1 MNFNLLRLFAT
12 ATTATTFGYLLYK
25 FIQNNK
31 IKTFH
36 YMKNS
41 EKAFNEQPIQ
51 VFSNESQQQFSQ
63 TNSQSLDLLP
73 LFDVNQRFGTYDC
86 IEDKELSTNTT
97 DVFELHKYVKDF
109 CFVCE
114 DSQLWVGSHKRL
126 SFGPIDIWTQRR
138 SITSSLELLANGLKP
153 VKGSANKFTVNQI
166 GANDVSV
173 LENETQIQFTNR
185 NGFCGQFPISEDCKI
200 IATSKDSQLFI
211 LTLPYVETEEVI
223 GIRPNDGF
231 VLIHSNL
238 SVFNSPKPLAKSQIN
253 CDINDNNNNE
263 LKPYYKH
270 SENGH
275 LFILGEGGHLLLID
289 KRHNPYVND
298 SFECV
303 LLVGSGGLDLF
314 SLYDLRSFP
323 RISGNP
329 YNENN
334 SSDGQ
339 KGRNISS
346 NNCMNRTNS
355 LSNRSKA
362 SSSADSTNT
371 ERQVKSFGQKRQ
383 SLEFDCQIKRR
394 KFSYSPSEE
403 YSVKD

>member
-1 MNFNLLRLFAT
+1 MVAPNKRL
-12 ATTATTFGYLLYK
+12 
-25 FIQNNK
+25 
-31 IKTFH
+31 
-36 YMKNS
+36 
-41 EKAFNEQPIQ
+41 NEQPIE
-51 VFSNESQQQFSQ
+51 VFSNENEQQLSQ
-63 TNSQSLDLLP
+63 TNSQSLDSLTLI
-73 LFDVNQRFGTYDC
+73 DVNQEFGTWDWTQ
-86 IEDKELSTNTT
+86 DKQLSTNTT
-97 DVFELHKYVKDF
+97 DVFELHKYVKHL
-109 CFVCE
+109 CRVCEE
-114 DSQLWVGSHKRL
+114 DSQLWVGSEKRL
-126 SFGPIDIWTQRR
+126 SFGPIDKWTQRR

-263 LKPYYKH
+263 LKPYYND

-275 LFILGEGGHLLLID
+275 LVILGEGGHLLLMNR
-289 KRHNPYVND
+289 RHNPYVKN

-303 LLVGSGGLDLF
+303 LLVGSGGLDL
-314 SLYDLRSFP
+314 
-323 RISGNP
+323 ISIDPIKELVEEMLNRV
-329 YNENN
+329 E
-334 SSDGQ
+334 
-339 KGRNISS
+339 
-346 NNCMNRTNS
+346 MNLFLGIN
-355 LSNRSKA
+355 
-362 SSSADSTNT
+362 
-371 ERQVKSFGQKRQ
+371 
-383 SLEFDCQIKRR
+383 
-394 KFSYSPSEE
+394 
-403 YSVKD
+403 